1 MKKRKFLL
9 IPLLLGLLLTGCF
22 GGDGPEDIID
32 GDDES
37 SQKTTNDV
45 AEEDILENMDYEKR
59 EGWPTQKLATFLS
72 SERVNETV
80 PALTNIATTYYHEN
94 NDANNKYF
102 AIVVPGANREADY
115 KAILEGAGYTYS
127 KLSWTSIAVNTEDT
141 INIAYQYM
149 QDHPVLD
156 YAMYIVI
163 SALNADSF
171 RFDKL
176 ESDIGWPANQLQTF
190 LSKYGITERVPSLT
204 GGNYFAEL
212 TERNEFIVCAPGVNF
227 VDSYFG
233 SLENEGYTVNG
244 SNAVSTSGKVRINV
258 TANDY
263 PFFFFDAT
271 KIVIKPVV

>member
-1 MKKRKFLL
+1 MKKRRFLL

-22 GGDGPEDIID
+22 GGDDSEDID
-32 GDDES
+32 GGDES

-59 EGWPTQKLATFLS
+59 EGWPTQQLASFLS

-80 PALTNIATTYYHEN
+80 PALTNIENTYYHEN

-102 AIVVPGANREADY
+102 SIVIPGSDREADY
-115 KAILEGAGYTYS
+115 KAILEGAGYTYN
-127 KLSWTSIAVNTEDT
+127 KVGWTHIAVNSEET
-141 INIAYQYM
+141 INIAFQYM

-156 YAMYIVI
+156 YAMLIVVT
-163 SALNADSF
+163 ALKANSF

-176 ESDIGWPANQLQTF
+176 ENDIGWPDDQLETF
-190 LSKYGITERVPSLT
+190 LSKYGITETVPSLT
-204 GGNYFAEL
+204 GGTFFAEL
-212 TERNEFIVCAPGVNF
+212 TERNEFIVCAPGVDFADN
-227 VDSYFG
+227 YLG
-233 SLENEGYTVNG
+233 SLENEGYTVTD
-244 SNAVSTSGKVRINV
+244 SNAISASGKVRINV